1 MRGDFWTQR
10 GGESLNVLALD
21 NCDSMDVQFP
31 DVVTFSEEM
40 ANRGKVVIVAALD
53 GTFQRKPFGRICDL
67 IPLAESVVKLTAV
80 CQICQA
86 SAAFT
91 KRLGDEK
98 QIELIGGADKYIAV
112 CRHCYH
118 SAMQAFPT
126 P

>member
-53 GTFQRKPFGRICDL
+53 GAFMLTSEHIIHIWFRKFRYFVTHVPIVAFRYVKHRLPSRSDL
-67 IPLAESVVKLTAV
+67 AMKNKLN
-80 CQICQA
+80 
-86 SAAFT
+86 
-91 KRLGDEK
+91 
-98 QIELIGGADKYIAV
+98 
-112 CRHCYH
+112 
-118 SAMQAFPT
+118 
-126 P
+126 